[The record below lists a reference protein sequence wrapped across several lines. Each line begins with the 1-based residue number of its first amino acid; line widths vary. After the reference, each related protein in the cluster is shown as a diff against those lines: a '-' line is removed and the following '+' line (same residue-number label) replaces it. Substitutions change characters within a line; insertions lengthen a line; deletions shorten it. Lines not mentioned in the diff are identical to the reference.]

1 MKILLV
7 AYNCAPDAGS
17 EDEVGWNVLRGLSVR
32 EDVTVITREIFR
44 EKIEQ
49 VNLPA
54 AGHRIHFVYIRNPVS
69 RDSFLY
75 KKFQQIL
82 YYLWQLRTAK
92 VVRRLT
98 TDMAFDIVQHVTWVR
113 CWMPSA
119 VLGAASGKIVWGPVG
134 GIEVVPKRFL
144 KNWEQGKRFEVI
156 KHVVVFLS
164 RGDPFLRKLARRA
177 GVGLATTRES
187 ATYMQKL
194 GCSQTRRL
202 VAVALSQPD
211 IESLPH
217 LPPPDSSA
225 IRFISIG
232 RLLGWKGFQFGIEA
246 FAAADIADSEYWI
259 VGAGPA
265 EKKLKALAERLGV
278 QGRVRFF
285 GRLDHPQTMERL
297 SACHVLV
304 HPSFRDSGGFV
315 CLEAMAAR
323 RPVICLNLGG
333 PAVQVTPE
341 TGTIVEAESPQQV
354 IRDIAAAM
362 TRYAEDREFLCGQ
375 GERGLIRVLDF
386 FTWEK
391 KIDILSQW
399 YAELLEE

>member
-1 MKILLV
+1 VKILLV
-7 AYNCAPDAGS
+7 AYNCAPGAGS
-17 EDEVGWNVLRGLSVR
+17 EDEIGWNVLRELSAR
-32 EDVTVITREIFR
+32 QDVTVITRDIFR

-54 AGHRIHFVYIRNPVS
+54 AGHRIRFIYICNPVS
-69 RDSFLY
+69 RDSFSY
-75 KKFQQIL
+75 KKFHQIF
-82 YYLWQLRTAK
+82 YYLWQLRAAK

-98 TDMAFDIVQHVTWVR
+98 TDMAFDIVQHISWVR

-134 GIEVVPKRFL
+134 GIEVVPAQFL
-144 KNWEQGKRFEVI
+144 KNWGKGRLFEHI
-156 KHVVVFLS
+156 KHLVVFLS
-164 RGDPFLRKLARRA
+164 RGDPFLRKLAHKTA
-177 GVGLATTRES
+177 LGVATTRES
-187 ATYMQKL
+187 AAYMQRL
-194 GCSQTRRL
+194 GCSQIRSL

-211 IESLPH
+211 VDFLSRLS
-217 LPPPDSSA
+217 PPDSSV

-232 RLLGWKGFQFGIEA
+232 RLLSWKGFQFGIEA

-265 EKKLKALAERLGV
+265 EQKLKALSERLGV
-278 QGRVRFF
+278 QARVQFF

-391 KIDILSQW
+391 KVDILSQW
-399 YAELLEE
+399 YAELLGE